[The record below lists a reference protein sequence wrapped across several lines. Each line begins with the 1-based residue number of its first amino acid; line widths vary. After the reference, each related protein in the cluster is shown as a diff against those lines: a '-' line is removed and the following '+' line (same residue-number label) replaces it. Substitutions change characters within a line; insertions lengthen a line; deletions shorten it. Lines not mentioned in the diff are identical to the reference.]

1 MKEQNRNSTPPSS
14 TDASTGQKDFK
25 SVSRTISIA
34 TVIMMSSV
42 FLSRITGM
50 LREVTLAYVG
60 GTSNEMD
67 AYVAAF
73 LIPELLNHFLAGGF
87 LSVTF
92 IPIFQKYLVKNDHE
106 GAWKTFSNMI
116 TIGTGAFLVLL
127 PLSILFAPYILSLT
141 GFESQNSET
150 FALTVRLTR
159 IILPAQLFFYWG
171 AFLMAVQ
178 YANQKFL
185 LPALSPLCY
194 NIGIILGGLLLGPHL
209 GIEGFAWGVLGG
221 AVIGNVLVQL
231 PGALR
236 SGMKYKFR
244 FQPRDGEF
252 IQYIKITI
260 PLIAGLGMTFSN
272 EIFFRYFASFL
283 EEGAIASANYA
294 LRTMMILV
302 GVFGQA
308 SGVAFYPYLSKL
320 AAEQAFGKMTAI
332 LNNMI
337 NKIALYLLP
346 LSAIMM
352 VLSYQIITI
361 LYEHGQFSQKSTR
374 ETAPV
379 LTMYLLGAFA
389 NSVSILVAR
398 PFYAL
403 QKTLLPMA
411 VSTSVSLISIPFYYL
426 LSKSLGPKG
435 LGLAASI
442 AMTLQFL
449 ILYTIWCSRYGGF
462 SAAKKEV
469 GTLVKIT
476 AVALTGALICY
487 GIQFFLKDVHFTE
500 IRRLHALMTCVA
512 ASLPSLA
519 VVFVLYEI
527 LGLQKF
533 KDSVQGMLRRKK
545 KSS

>member
-14 TDASTGQKDFK
+14 SNAPTDPKGPK

-34 TVIMMSSV
+34 TLIMMSSV

-60 GTSNEMD
+60 GTSSEMD

-116 TIGTGAFLVLL
+116 TIGTVAFLILL
-127 PLSILFAPYILSLT
+127 PLSVIFAPYILSLT
-141 GFESQNSET
+141 GFESQDPET
-150 FALTVRLTR
+150 FKLSVKLTR
-159 IILPAQLFFYWG
+159 IILPAQLLFYWG

-185 LPALSPLCY
+185 LPALSPLLY
-194 NIGIILGGLLLGPHL
+194 NVGIISGGLLLGPHF

-221 AVIGNVLVQL
+221 AFFGNIVVQL
-231 PGALR
+231 PGAMR
-236 SGMKYKFR
+236 TGMKYRYR
-244 FQPRDGEF
+244 FKPNDAEF
-252 IQYIKITI
+252 IHYLKITI

-283 EEGAIASANYA
+283 EQGAVASANYA

-320 AAEQAFGKMTAI
+320 AAEQAFAKMTSI

-361 LYEHGQFSQKSTR
+361 LYEHGQFSQESTR

-379 LTMYLLGAFA
+379 LTMYLFGAFA
-389 NSVSILVAR
+389 SSVSILVAR

-403 QKTLLPMA
+403 QKTFLPMA
-411 VSTSVSLISIPFYYL
+411 VSTSVSLLSIPLYYL
-426 LSKSLGPKG
+426 LSRYMGPKG
-435 LGLAASI
+435 LGLAASL

-449 ILYTIWCSRYGGF
+449 ILYFIWCRRYGGF
-462 SAAKKEV
+462 SAVKKELKA
-469 GTLVKIT
+469 LVKII
-476 AVALTGALICY
+476 AVALTGAFICHM
-487 GIQFFLKDVHFTE
+487 IQLYMKNITFTE
-500 IRRLHALMTCVA
+500 IRRLHALITCIA

-533 KDSVQGMLRRKK
+533 KDSVTGLLRGKK